1 MMVFKQ
7 VLLCGAAAMLL
18 LPGCSKKEDPA
29 NPVKDAPPGPAPAVQ
44 ESASPAA
51 AQPEAIHSP
60 EPSAAVSQSAFDQ
73 LVALWQN
80 GHREQAE
87 RAFLAMDWTAP
98 DVFAAGSLFGMSEAE
113 FAALPQSE
121 RTQIGHQATETA
133 AHLREMAK
141 YMVEQAKQKPAA
153 MDTYRTSLTA
163 FAGRL
168 AGEDQL
174 LLIRSVGKAVA
185 KFVEKELAA
194 DN

>member
-1 MMVFKQ
+1 MVVFKQ
-7 VLLCGAAAMLL
+7 VLLCGAAVLLL
-18 LPGCSKKEDPA
+18 LPGCSKKEDSA
-29 NPVKDAPPGPAPAVQ
+29 NPVKDAPGSTPAVRK
-44 ESASPAA
+44 SALPAA
-51 AQPEAIHSP
+51 SHPETIHSP
-60 EPSAAVSQSAFDQ
+60 EPSPAVSQSAFDQ
-73 LVALWQN
+73 LVELWEN

-98 DVFAAGSLFGMSEAE
+98 DVFAAGSFFGMSEAE

-194 DN
+194 VN